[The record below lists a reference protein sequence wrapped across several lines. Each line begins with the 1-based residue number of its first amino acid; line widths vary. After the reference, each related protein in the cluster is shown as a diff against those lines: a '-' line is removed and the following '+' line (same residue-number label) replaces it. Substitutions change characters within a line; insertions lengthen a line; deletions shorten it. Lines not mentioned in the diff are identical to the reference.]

1 MSCARDDQQGSTD
14 AKFMVDKLKVKKVVS
29 MDFQEPYSVGLSA
42 QIDDSLKKAGVTV
55 IHMSA
60 PNTTTD
66 YSAYVTKVPSDTDIV
81 FFPTQKPGDA
91 QTMAQQLIEQGKKAK
106 VFGGDGSNG
115 PGQFKVPGS
124 YISNFAAPISLF
136 PYNKAIIAGWLK
148 DNPGKQVGSFGP
160 PTYGAVQVIL
170 QGIRATCNDG
180 HGVIKQRR
188 SVIGHIKRVKIK
200 NFIIGGNF
208 AFSTKTN
215 DPLNRGFYI
224 FQIQPNG
231 SYKLVQSPGS

>member
-1 MSCARDDQQGSTD
+1 
-14 AKFMVDKLKVKKVVS
+14 
-29 MDFQEPYSVGLSA
+29 
-42 QIDDSLKKAGVTV
+42 
-55 IHMSA
+55 
-60 PNTTTD
+60 
-66 YSAYVTKVPSDTDIV
+66 
-81 FFPTQKPGDA
+81 
-91 QTMAQQLIEQGKKAK
+91 MAQQLLEQGKKAK

-124 YISNFAAPISLF
+124 YLSNFAAPISLF
-136 PYNKAIIAGWLK
+136 PYNKPIIAGWLK

-170 QGIRATCNDG
+170 QGIKATCNDG
-180 HGVIKQRR
+180 HGTIKQRR
-188 SVIGHIKRVKIK
+188 SVISHIKRVKIK

-224 FQIQPNG
+224 FQIQGNG